1 MPASAVEFEIRT
13 PRADDFERDVSPLL
27 GAHRLQVQGR
37 ATRSAFYLRHKALSR
52 LSLSTVRYGRPVGVE
67 VLAERGHWSVTKVA
81 AGCVAVGSGAQ
92 QVSHRQGD
100 WTVYAPDR
108 ADALAFDA
116 AGEVQTLALP
126 LQAME
131 AALTALLGHPAPRPL
146 QLAHGLHATPAQA
159 RRLDHVAGRLWGLDD
174 GAALPETVLRLH
186 EELALYELLLTLPH
200 AHSALLQQATR
211 PPGALPVRRACEFM
225 QAHVQAGCPGEL
237 ALSDV
242 AAHAGLGVRALGEAF
257 RRELGVTPMRYLR
270 HLRLDRARL
279 DLLAGRCSV
288 TEAATRW
295 GFWNLGDF
303 ARYYRQRHGE
313 LPRAARRSARVFPTK
328 APP

>member
-1 MPASAVEFEIRT
+1 MSASAVEFEIRT

-131 AALTALLGHPAPRPL
+131 AALTALLGHPA
-146 QLAHGLHATPAQA
+146 H
-159 RRLDHVAGRLWGLDD
+159 
-174 GAALPETVLRLH
+174 
-186 EELALYELLLTLPH
+186 
-200 AHSALLQQATR
+200 
-211 PPGALPVRRACEFM
+211 
-225 QAHVQAGCPGEL
+225 
-237 ALSDV
+237 
-242 AAHAGLGVRALGEAF
+242 
-257 RRELGVTPMRYLR
+257 
-270 HLRLDRARL
+270 
-279 DLLAGRCSV
+279 GRCSWRTACMPRPRRRGGWTMSPAGCGDWTMV
-288 TEAATRW
+288 RPCPRRCCACTRSW
-295 GFWNLGDF
+295 
-303 ARYYRQRHGE
+303 RCT
-313 LPRAARRSARVFPTK
+313 SCC
-328 APP
+328 